1 MTTYKIQHLEPVETN
16 QAKAPAKDVMEGAQ
30 EKMGLV
36 PNMYRTMAN
45 LPALLGAYECGYN
58 LFREMSGFSPVEQ
71 EVVLIT
77 ISRENGCDYCV
88 AAHSFI
94 ADKMSKVPEDVTDA
108 LRAGETPPDDKL
120 AALSRFTRVMLE
132 TRGWP
137 DPSEAKAFLEAGY
150 EEKHMLGIVLAL
162 SVKTISNYSNHLFGT
177 ELDDAFASRRWDG

>member
-1 MTTYKIQHLEPVETN
+1 MTTYKIQNLEPVETN
-16 QAKAPAKDVMEGAQ
+16 QAKAPAKGVMEDAQ
-30 EKMGLV
+30 EKMGMV

-45 LPALLGAYECGYN
+45 LPGLLGAYECGYN
-58 LFREMSGFSPVEQ
+58 LFREMSGFSSVEQ

-88 AAHSFI
+88 GAHSFI
-94 ADKMSKVPEDVTDA
+94 ADKMSKVPEAVTDA

-120 AALSRFTRVMLE
+120 AALSKFTKVMLE

-137 DPSEAKAFLEAGY
+137 DKADAKAFLDAGY
-150 EEKHMLGIVLAL
+150 EEKHMLGVILAL

>member
-1 MTTYKIQHLEPVETN
+1 MTTYKIQNLEPVKTN
-16 QAKAPAKDVMEGAQ
+16 QAKQPAKEIMEKADQ
-30 EKMGLV
+30 TMGMV

-58 LFREMSGFSPVEQ
+58 LFREMSGFSAVEQ

-77 ISRENGCDYCV
+77 ISRANGCDYCV

-94 ADKMSKVPEDVTDA
+94 ADEMSKVPEAVTDA
-108 LRAGETPPDDKL
+108 LWAGETPPDNKL
-120 AALSRFTRVMLE
+120 AALSRFTQAMVDK
-132 TRGWP
+132 RGWP
-137 DPSEAKAFLEAGY
+137 DRADAEAFFDAGY
-150 EEKHMLGIVLAL
+150 EEKHMLGVILAM

>member
-1 MTTYKIQHLEPVETN
+1 MPTYKMQYLAPIDAD
-16 QAKAPAKDVMEGAQ
+16 QAQLPAKDVMEGAQ
-30 EKMGLV
+30 KKMGMV

-45 LPALLGAYECGYN
+45 LPGLLGAYARGYD
-58 LFREMSGFSPVEQ
+58 LFREQGGFNPVEQ

-94 ADKMSKVPEDVTDA
+94 ADNLSKVPEAVTDA
-108 LRAGETPPDDKL
+108 LRSGETPPDDKL
-120 AALSRFTRVMLE
+120 AALTRFTRVMFE

-137 DPSEAKAFLEAGY
+137 EEEDAKAFFDAGY
-150 EEKHMLGIVLAL
+150 EEKHILGIILAM

-177 ELDDAFASRRWDG
+177 PLDKAFEGRRWKG